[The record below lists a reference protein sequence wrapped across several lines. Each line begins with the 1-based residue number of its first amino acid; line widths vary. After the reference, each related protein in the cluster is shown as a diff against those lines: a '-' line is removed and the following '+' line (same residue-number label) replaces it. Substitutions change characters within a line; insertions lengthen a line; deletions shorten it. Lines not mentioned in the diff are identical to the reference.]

1 MIRFVRRAGSSI
13 WRFFGG
19 PGLARNG
26 PPARRRPSAP
36 DERAPAGDDA
46 QRFRAAV
53 RQYRLDEAA
62 LRRRYRRE
70 AVRCYVLLGGALFA
84 ASFGATS
91 ARFTFGGALAML
103 AILMAL
109 CFVAGAARSAFRAWQ
124 IRERRLGAFGE
135 WVRTPAAWCPSFFS

>member
-1 MIRFVRRAGSSI
+1 MARLVRRAGSSV

-19 PGLARNG
+19 RSLVRNR
-26 PPARRRPSAP
+26 PPARRRPPAP
-36 DERAPAGDDA
+36 DEMPAGDDA

-70 AVRCYVLLGGALFA
+70 AIRCHVLLGGALFA

-91 ARFTFGGALAML
+91 AYLTFGGALAML

-109 CFVAGAARSAFRAWQ
+109 WFVAGAAGSALRAWQ
-124 IRERRLGAFGE
+124 IRQRRLCAFGE
-135 WVRTPAAWCPSFFS
+135 WAKTPAAWFPSLF